1 MVERFHS
8 AYAVHREDA
17 CQLGLPCVPCKTA
30 RLPRP
35 GNMRFCW
42 FVEGRGVPV
51 AAGDGWVRDPGS
63 FSRRCRANPRPPMA
77 VVALGGWGQC
87 SRTPVSADVR
97 SLLLISVAG
106 RDVDGW
112 DSRPGDEVAYPFG
125 GLAVPELSDYPGAG
139 EFIGVCVV
147 PDLTDN

>member
-35 GNMRFCW
+35 GNVRFCW

-51 AAGDGWVRDPGS
+51 AAGDGGVSD
-63 FSRRCRANPRPPMA
+63 
-77 VVALGGWGQC
+77 
-87 SRTPVSADVR
+87 PVS
-97 SLLLISVAG
+97 LVA
-106 RDVDGW
+106 
-112 DSRPGDEVAYPFG
+112 
-125 GLAVPELSDYPGAG
+125 ELSGKPPPANGG
-139 EFIGVCVV
+139 GRLGQVG
-147 PDLTDN
+147 